1 MPNTLLSW
9 SETLRYCG
17 MCRRS
22 DTAQALYRKAK
33 RGRRLSTKEVNL
45 IQYYAGRMLETV
57 GRDPLELDIDPDR
70 LDNVSI
76 DLPPETVLQGDRARI
91 VKRGKWLTDEVT
103 DCVVGK
109 CERTVTLVPNPV
121 VLVNDLVRALSSVVD

>member
-1 MPNTLLSW
+1 
-9 SETLRYCG
+9 

-33 RGRRLSTKEVNL
+33 GGRRLSVKEVKL
-45 IQYYAGRMLETV
+45 IDYYAKRMVETV
-57 GRDPLELDIDPDR
+57 GLDPLELDINPDR

-76 DLPPETVLQGDRARI
+76 DLQPETILQGDRARI

-103 DCVVGK
+103 DCVVGR
-109 CERTVTLVPNPV
+109 CEQTVTLYPNSV
-121 VLVNDLVRALSSVVD
+121 VLVNDLVRALYSVVDPLR

>member
-1 MPNTLLSW
+1 
-9 SETLRYCG
+9 

-33 RGRRLSTKEVNL
+33 RGRKLSGKEIRLIE
-45 IQYYAGRMLETV
+45 YYAGRMVETV
-57 GRDPLELDIDPDR
+57 GREPIELDIDPAR
-70 LDNVSI
+70 LDNMSI
-76 DLPPETVLQGDRARI
+76 DLQPETVLQGDRARI
-91 VKRGKWLTDEVT
+91 VRRGKWLTDEVT

-121 VLVNDLVRALSSVVD
+121 VLVNDLARVVYSVVS